1 MQDSTPTPLSGLLMR
16 RHRVPRRITYIV
28 GVFLL
33 AGVLLLP
40 FHLGQPGEPPG
51 EPGAQ
56 QRPLPPVLSP

>member
-33 AGVLLLP
+33 AGVLLVSNIRNCIEVYKTM
-40 FHLGQPGEPPG
+40 FWN
-51 EPGAQ
+51 
-56 QRPLPPVLSP
+56 